1 MPNIIGKP
9 RRGSRTPGFF
19 IEQLSQI
26 EIADLFF
33 LELLNCVFLDVCGF
47 CIIEDSEINKSA
59 VYEGV

>member
-47 CIIEDSEINKSA
+47 CIIEDSEINNRDL
-59 VYEGV
+59 